1 MAGAPSRLSG
11 LAIFSPP
18 RQARIE
24 RGREREERGERGRER
39 KKERE
44 RASERERESLGARY
58 NWRQTQ
64 VQRTLYSFHHTQN
77 NKILL
82 LRRRITCHV
91 LRRRRSRRKDLCRKS
106 DCTSLCVSLSFRGGI
121 LLIPQLDLTSGPY
134 LLLEETRLLLLPAL
148 YPLLFLL
155 PLLVWSP

>member
-44 RASERERESLGARY
+44 RASERERESG
-58 NWRQTQ
+58 
-64 VQRTLYSFHHTQN
+64 SE
-77 NKILL
+77 I
-82 LRRRITCHV
+82 
-91 LRRRRSRRKDLCRKS
+91 
-106 DCTSLCVSLSFRGGI
+106 
-121 LLIPQLDLTSGPY
+121 QLETDSGPADALFIHITHKIIKY
-134 LLLEETRLLLLPAL
+134 YYCDGGSRVTCSAVAGPAGRIFAAKVTA
-148 YPLLFLL
+148 PHS
-155 PLLVWSP
+155 V